1 MSIGLLL
8 AALTLATAQPPP
20 ETACWSEQRPLNHV
34 ITRTLDGGFIL
45 TIAPSTDPDVEYG
58 CRAEVRDGTGKI
70 VFEGEGFNTRLHPES
85 GRDVDGDGRP
95 DLIIGIDTGGGN
107 RCCWE
112 YHVIS
117 LSPIPR
123 AVARLPNPGFET
135 DRQGRTVIWTT
146 VAFDDLGPSM
156 AQSPTI
162 EIAEQFRSGRLVDI
176 TSEYCQAMLAG
187 TLRGQGDLS
196 AELASLSE
204 SKKAASK
211 AAGATP
217 VFDVDETRVAAYTVA
232 MQLTYC
238 GRATVA
244 AQLIPEVWPDKMEA
258 DVLKNVDT
266 AVARARQGRMGR

>member
-1 MSIGLLL
+1 M
-8 AALTLATAQPPP
+8 
-20 ETACWSEQRPLNHV
+20 
-34 ITRTLDGGFIL
+34 
-45 TIAPSTDPDVEYG
+45 EYG
-58 CRAEVRDGTGKI
+58 CRAEVRDATGRV
-70 VFEGEGFNTRLHPES
+70 VFEGEGFNTRLHPRAAATWTATVTRIS
-85 GRDVDGDGRP
+85 SSASTP
-95 DLIIGIDTGGGN
+95 AAGN

-117 LSPIPR
+117 LSPTPR
-123 AVARLPNPGFET
+123 VIARLPNPGFET

-146 VAFDDLGPSM
+146 VAFYDLGPSM

-204 SKKAASK
+204 PKKAASK
-211 AAGATP
+211 AAGAKP

-232 MQLTYC
+232 MQLAYC
-238 GRATVA
+238 GRATDA
-244 AQLIPEVWPDKMEA
+244 AQLIRDVWPDTMEA
-258 DVLKNVDT
+258 DVREERRHRSRSASARRQRVAIESLAIYQHYQITYKFPDSTLYGLKSRIFATVGPSSFCST
-266 AVARARQGRMGR
+266 ATSKSTI